1 MIRCATPALVT
12 LLAALLAAPARAG
25 GPAVGQEAPDTTEG
39 DWLQDPPV
47 VRSVRELRGDV
58 VVVLAW
64 NPGDLQAAR
73 SLKPIADLARPE
85 DGVHVFSFTRVGDR
99 ELVMDRLRAAQIKTL
114 PVNSMGGEGYAADY
128 TPYVWV
134 VGVDGTIAF
143 AGGITEPKL
152 AETVRSEAKKVR
164 YPGLGRA
171 EFDRALGK
179 ALDKYK
185 RGDFEGS
192 RKEAQKVSD
201 DPKAAE
207 AAKADA
213 ADLLARLTRIGVA
226 QRRQAEYYE
235 GLNGRQARGLALW
248 EEIAERWKKEPEGV
262 HAKTRADQLSKDP
275 ELAKERTAEKA
286 WRQLEKQL
294 QGKTP
299 DEQRPMLQAF
309 LDDQRFRGTMSARD
323 ARAMLN
329 ALPAPKDES
338 GGPGGNNK
346 R

>member
-1 MIRCATPALVT
+1 MVRCALVP
-12 LLAALLAAPARAG
+12 LLAALLAAPALAG
-25 GPAVGQEAPDTTEG
+25 GPIVGQEAPDTADG
-39 DWLQDPPV
+39 DWIQDPPA

-58 VVVLAW
+58 VVVLSW

-73 SLKPIADLARPE
+73 GMKKVADLARPE
-85 DGVHVFSFTRVGDR
+85 AGVHLLSFTRSADR
-99 ELVMDRLRAAQIKTL
+99 ELIMDRLRAAQIKTL
-114 PVNSMGGEGYAADY
+114 PVNSMGAEAY
-128 TPYVWV
+128 TSDFQPYVWV

-143 AGGITEPKL
+143 AGGIDDPKL
-152 AETVRSEAKKVR
+152 ASTVKDEGKKVR

-171 EFDRALGK
+171 EWDRGVQR

-185 RGDFEGS
+185 KDDLEGA
-192 RKEAQKVSD
+192 RKEAQKVVD

-207 AAKADA
+207 AAKTDA
-213 ADLLARLTRIGVA
+213 NDLLARLTRIGLG

-235 GLNGRQARGLALW
+235 GLTGKQARGLALW

-262 HAKTRADQLSKDP
+262 HAKTRAEQMAKDP

-286 WRQLEKQL
+286 WRQLERQL
-294 QGKTP
+294 QGKSP
-299 DEQRPMLQAF
+299 DEQRPMLEAF
-309 LDDQRFRGTMSARD
+309 LDDQRFRGTMPARE
-323 ARAMLN
+323 ARAVLN

>member
-12 LLAALLAAPARAG
+12 ILLLTGPALAT

-39 DWLQDPPV
+39 DWIQDPPA

-58 VVVLAW
+58 VIVLSW
-64 NPGDLQAAR
+64 NPGDLQSAR
-73 SLKPIADLARPE
+73 AMKPVADLARPE
-85 DGVHVFSFTRVGDR
+85 DGVHLLSLVRSADR
-99 ELVMDRLRAAQIKTL
+99 ELIIDRLRAAQIKSL
-114 PVNSMGGEGYAADY
+114 PVNSMGGDAYGSDY
-128 TPYVWV
+128 VPFVWV
-134 VGVDGTIAF
+134 VGVDGKIAF
-143 AGGITEPKL
+143 AGGVSDPTL
-152 AETVRSEAKKVR
+152 ATTVRDEAKKVR

-171 EFDRALGK
+171 EFDRGLQR

-185 RGDFEGS
+185 RDDLEGA
-192 RKEAQKVSD
+192 RKEAQKVAD

-207 AAKADA
+207 AAKTDA
-213 ADLLARLTRIGVA
+213 ADLLARLTRIGVG
-226 QRRQAEYYE
+226 QRRQAEYFE
-235 GLNGRQARGLALW
+235 GLTGKQARGLALW
-248 EEIAERWKKEPEGV
+248 EEIAERWKKEPERA
-262 HAKTRADQLSKDP
+262 HARARADALSKDP

-299 DEQRPMLQAF
+299 DDQRPALMSF
-309 LDDQRFRGTMSARD
+309 VDDQRFRGTMAARE

-329 ALPAPKDES
+329 ALPAPKNES